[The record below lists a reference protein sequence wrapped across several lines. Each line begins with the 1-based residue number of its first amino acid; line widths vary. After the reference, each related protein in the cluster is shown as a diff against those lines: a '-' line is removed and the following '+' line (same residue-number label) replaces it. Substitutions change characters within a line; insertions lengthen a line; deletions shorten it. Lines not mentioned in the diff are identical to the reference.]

1 MILFITNNYCL
12 SNKYALNAVK
22 VNLKMK
28 KVFVLNYFYS
38 KKIILHLNVWKKR
51 MMLKI
56 MDFEVILNVNLQIF
70 FIWIIKYFLKIMIF

>member
-28 KVFVLNYFYS
+28 KVFVFSYFYS

-70 FIWIIKYFLKIMIF
+70 LYGLLKIF

>member
-38 KKIILHLNVWKKR
+38 KKKNNFAFKCLEKTNDVEIYG
-51 MMLKI
+51 
-56 MDFEVILNVNLQIF
+56 F
-70 FIWIIKYFLKIMIF
+70 